1 MFLTALIAA
10 AVCAPSASADG
21 LPVLGIDVGSTG
33 VTMPQAVSRYVT
45 IASTGGTLVERI
57 RRDGGQVLA
66 ASLFPGTYTIPA
78 VAYDASAGGLSGD
91 LHMLVLIE
99 PRSGFPRATTR
110 LLVLHTPS
118 LRFGATIRLRGDF
131 SFDAVSPDGSR
142 VYLIQYLS
150 KIDPTRYAVRS
161 YDVRAGQ
168 LDPKPI
174 VDPHDAK
181 QKMRGQ
187 PLSRASSPDGRW
199 AYTLYDGAGGTPF
212 VHALDTARG
221 SARCI
226 DLDGLALTTLWRL
239 RLAVS
244 GRSVNVLDGARTVL
258 AINTETLTVEH
269 GHGHPWWPDAAV
281 AGVAVIVFAAAL
293 LSLRARSRRRTA
305 PDSALQRSQPA
316 PAEAHRTRR
325 EGAHVQRRH
334 VDRAAGGDERDRLLP
349 AGRR

>member
-1 MFLTALIAA
+1 MRRAVIVCALAA
-10 AVCAPSASADG
+10 AVVAPSAAGDG

-45 IASTGGTLVERI
+45 IPSTGGTLVERI

-91 LHMLVLIE
+91 LHTLVLIE
-99 PRSGFPRATTR
+99 PRSSFPRATTR

-118 LRFGATIRLRGDF
+118 LRFRATIRLRGDF
-131 SFDAVSPDGSR
+131 SFDAVSPDGSH

-150 KIDPTRYAVRS
+150 ATDPTRYAVRS
-161 YDVRAGQ
+161 YDLTAGT

-174 VDPHDAK
+174 VDARDAK
-181 QKMRGQ
+181 EKMRGQ
-187 PLSRASSPDGRW
+187 PLTRASSPDGRW

-226 DLDGLALTTLWRL
+226 DLDGLARATLWRL
-239 RLAVS
+239 RLGVS
-244 GRSVNVLDGARTVL
+244 GSSVKVLDGARTVL
-258 AINTETLTVEH
+258 AINRKSLTVEH
-269 GHGHPWWPDAAV
+269 GHGHSWWPYAAL
-281 AGVAVIVFAAAL
+281 AGVAVVVFFAAL
-293 LSLRARSRRRTA
+293 LSARVRPRRLAATY
-305 PDSALQRSQPA
+305 PALQ
-316 PAEAHRTRR
+316 
-325 EGAHVQRRH
+325 
-334 VDRAAGGDERDRLLP
+334 
-349 AGRR
+349 